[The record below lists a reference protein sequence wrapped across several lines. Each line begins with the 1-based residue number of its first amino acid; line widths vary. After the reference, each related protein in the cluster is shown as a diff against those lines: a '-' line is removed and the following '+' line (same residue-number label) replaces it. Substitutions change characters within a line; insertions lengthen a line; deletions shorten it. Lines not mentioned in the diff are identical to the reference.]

1 MLIGDI
7 THYLESR
14 YPLSLQESYDNCGLT
29 YGHKTHEVQ
38 GILFALDVTEGIVRE
53 AISKKCNLIISHHP
67 VVFKGLKQ
75 INGSNMTERVLELC
89 IKNDIALYAIHT
101 NLDNHKEG
109 VNKRIADKIE
119 TFEPR
124 VSDVKIS
131 LDEVNRNELNMTI
144 YFRVIN
150 SINVE
155 EIQYILTR
163 TR

>member
-1 MLIGDI
+1 MAQYVNNGTTVASENIYSDLNISFKAHPI
-7 THYLESR
+7 T
-14 YPLSLQESYDNCGLT
+14 G
-29 YGHKTHEVQ
+29 
-38 GILFALDVTEGIVRE
+38 DVTRTTDVDSVIR
-53 AISKKCNLIISHHP
+53 S
-67 VVFKGLKQ
+67 
-75 INGSNMTERVLELC
+75 
-89 IKNDIALYAIHT
+89 IKNIVSTNAYERPFKPNFGADIRSMLFE
-101 NLDNHKEG
+101 LDTTMFG
-109 VNKRIADKIE
+109 QDRVAKRIANKIE

>member
-1 MLIGDI
+1 MAQYVNNGKTVASENIYSDLNLSFKPHPI
-7 THYLESR
+7 T
-14 YPLSLQESYDNCGLT
+14 G
-29 YGHKTHEVQ
+29 
-38 GILFALDVTEGIVRE
+38 DVTRTTDVDAVIR
-53 AISKKCNLIISHHP
+53 S
-67 VVFKGLKQ
+67 
-75 INGSNMTERVLELC
+75 
-89 IKNDIALYAIHT
+89 IKNIVSTNAYERPFKPSFGADIRSMLFE
-101 NLDNHKEG
+101 LDTTMFGHDRVAQK
-109 VNKRIADKIE
+109 IADRIE
-119 TFEPR
+119 AYEPR